1 MKKTFVGI
9 LAVATLALTGCGSD
23 DQPESASPT
32 TPAVAAPTLEVV
44 AIGTPFAV
52 KDKAGATLGTV
63 TVLAAEKNPACTDRY
78 GTPAT
83 PEGIAVAVQLRV
95 ETPADFDD
103 LSFVRTTERDFS
115 EVTTAGV
122 TKDVSVQN
130 DICIADRDQITKAF
144 TASSKYEGW
153 ILLDVS
159 DPQSKLIYR
168 PQYSLGG
175 PSYQVVD
182 LATASEGAPAAE
194 ANPEPSAAPA
204 ESPEPPRPASS
215 GNTVDQLPNP
225 YPNSQDSYGRATGT
239 SGATLVGCA
248 QNAQAGTG
256 LFSDGSMDYAAE
268 CLKGGSMW
276 QEPSAPAPAV
286 TGHVIGECAASDEG
300 KVTTSSKGTIQCSN
314 GQWITV
320 G

>member
-1 MKKTFVGI
+1 MKKTFVGM

-44 AIGTPFAV
+44 AMGTPFAV

-83 PEGIAVAVQLRV
+83 PKGIAVAVQLRV
-95 ETPADFDD
+95 ETPADYDD
-103 LSFVRTTERDFS
+103 RSFVRTTERDFS

-182 LATASEGAPAAE
+182 LATASEGAPTAE
-194 ANPEPSAAPA
+194 TKPEPSAAPA
-204 ESPEPPRPASS
+204 ESQAPQSPAPS

-286 TGHVIGECAASDEG
+286 TGHVIGECASADEG